1 MWKVVWA
8 ALLLLSTVCV
18 QRGYT
23 KEAKG
28 AQSLGHVSVVIVGG
42 TGDLAKKYLW
52 QGFFH
57 LYANQVSSGYSFSF
71 YGGGLSPNDK
81 ATPILFEV
89 LKGVVCPR
97 ELSVERC
104 ALVKE
109 QFLRLAEYRQLN
121 TSEDY
126 QALGKHLTEQL
137 RQEGIVEAGRLF
149 YLSVPAFAYADI
161 AEKINNNCRPT
172 DGAWLRVVLE
182 KPFGHDFS
190 SAQLLSTQL
199 GASLKDNEMYRI
211 DHYLGKQVVSKIL
224 PFRRE
229 NSKHLDLIWNKHHI
243 ERVEIVLKETLDA
256 KGRISFYEQ
265 YGVIRDVIQNHLT
278 EVMTLLTMELPS
290 NLSNTKEV
298 LKNKLKIFSALQR
311 LDSNCAAIGQYQAY
325 NAEVQEE
332 LSKTREHFSLTPTF
346 AGIMV
351 HIDLAQYE
359 GMPVILTSGKMLDER
374 VGYARI
380 LFKNDIFCIQ
390 SHSSV
395 HCKPK
400 QIVFSFGHGT
410 LQYPAILVSKNL
422 FKPDL
427 MDTEW
432 KEVTEHKDVSVL
444 GLPIS
449 DYYVL
454 TPTVEREAYAELI
467 LHIFQGRKDSFI
479 SAENL
484 LASWSFWTPLLQSLA
499 DTFPRLYP
507 GGADNGNM
515 LDFKLLGR
523 KVNFAN
529 EALVMVTQDHI
540 GGSGRESFQVMQG
553 KYRSADM
560 VSAWP
565 EELIVRLAADLQV
578 AAENAV
584 REGGRFH
591 LALSGGSSPLALFQR
606 LARHHYSFP
615 WRDTHVWMVD
625 EQCVPL
631 TELDSNFRTLHD
643 HLLQHVKMS
652 YFNIH
657 PMPVQMNQRLCVE
670 EDSGALLYESDIT
683 QLVNASSFHFVL
695 LGVGDDGHTASLF
708 PGSKLDA
715 SGNSLVAFTESPA
728 KPHQRMS
735 LTLKAINQAQKV
747 GVLVMGKSKHEL
759 VTQLSRVKDN
769 PKHWPIT
776 GIRPTSGRLVWYIDY
791 DALLG

>member
-8 ALLLLSTVCV
+8 ALLLLATVCV
-18 QRGYT
+18 QRGY
-23 KEAKG
+23 AKG
-28 AQSLGHVSVVIVGG
+28 AQRLGHVSVVIVGG

-52 QGFFH
+52 QGFFQ

-71 YGGGLSPNDK
+71 YGVGLSPKNK

-109 QFLRLAEYRQLN
+109 QFLRLAEYRQLK

-126 QALGKHLTEQL
+126 QALGKHLTEHL
-137 RQEGIVEAGRLF
+137 TQEGIVEAGRLF

-161 AEKINNNCRPT
+161 AERISDSCRPT

-190 SAQLLSTQL
+190 SAQLLSSQL
-199 GASLKDNEMYRI
+199 GTSLKDDEMYRI

-229 NSKHLDLIWNKHHI
+229 NSKHLDPIWNKHHI

-256 KGRISFYEQ
+256 KGRIPFYDQ

-298 LKNKLKIFSALQR
+298 LKNKLKIFSALQH
-311 LDSNCAAIGQYQAY
+311 LDRNCAAIGQYQAY

-332 LSKTREHFSLTPTF
+332 LNKTKEHFSLTPTF
-346 AGIMV
+346 TGVMV

-380 LFKNDIFCIQ
+380 MFKNDIFCIQ

-400 QIVFSFGHGT
+400 QIVFYFGHGT

-432 KEVTEHKDVSVL
+432 KEVTEHKDVRVL

-454 TPTVEREAYAELI
+454 MPTVEREAYAELI
-467 LHIFQGRKDSFI
+467 SHIFQGRKDSFI

-499 DTFPRLYP
+499 NTFPRLYP

-523 KVNFAN
+523 EVTFAN
-529 EALVMVTQDHI
+529 EAVVMVTQDHM
-540 GGSGRESFQVMQG
+540 GGSGAESFQVMQG

-565 EELIVRLAADLQV
+565 EELIVRLAADLQA

-625 EQCVPL
+625 ERCVPL

-643 HLLQHVKMS
+643 HLLKHVKMS

-670 EDSGALLYESDIT
+670 EDSGALLYERDIT

-695 LGVGDDGHTASLF
+695 LGVGYDGHTASLF

-715 SGNSLVAFTESPA
+715 SGNSLVALTESPA

-769 PKHWPIT
+769 PNNWPIT

>member
-8 ALLLLSTVCV
+8 ALLLLATVCV

-23 KEAKG
+23 KEVKG

-104 ALVKE
+104 ALMKE

-161 AEKINNNCRPT
+161 AENINYSCRPT
-172 DGAWLRVVLE
+172 DGTWLRVVLE

-311 LDSNCAAIGQYQAY
+311 LDRNCAAIGQYQAY
-325 NAEVQEE
+325 NAELQEE

-400 QIVFSFGHGT
+400 QIVFYFGHGT

-523 KVNFAN
+523 KLTFAN
-529 EALVMVTQDHI
+529 EALVMVTQDHM

-565 EELIVRLAADLQV
+565 EELIVRLAGDLQV

-625 EQCVPL
+625 ERCVPL

-695 LGVGDDGHTASLF
+695 LGVGYDGHTASLF